1 MTVQSASRAFLSLL
15 SCSPLTAELVKQCE
29 CGVAGHPDCES
40 LDRRP
45 SLPRFLCCQRCDQ
58 VIGSRGIAKVGR
70 GTGVLAPASR
80 SIPLPH
86 PPEGASMTT
95 SGPYDAT
102 GTSSAT
108 MPVTGTSS
116 PTRPVTGTS
125 SPTRSVA
132 YRDDERRH
140 ARETKPSFKTTE
152 LIVYL
157 LSVFGVL
164 IASWVVDVRPD
175 GQGFSAY
182 QGWFLVTLLTI
193 GYLISRGLVK
203 SGSRDETR

>member
-1 MTVQSASRAFLSLL
+1 IPVNPS
-15 SCSPLTAELVKQCE
+15 SP
-29 CGVAGHPDCES
+29 
-40 LDRRP
+40 
-45 SLPRFLCCQRCDQ
+45 F
-58 VIGSRGIAKVGR
+58 
-70 GTGVLAPASR
+70 
-80 SIPLPH
+80 
-86 PPEGASMTT
+86 PEGVTMTT

-102 GTSSAT
+102 GASSAT
-108 MPVTGTSS
+108 RPVTGTSS
-116 PTRPVTGTS
+116 PTSRVTGTD

-157 LSVFGVL
+157 LAVIGVL
-164 IASWVVDVRPD
+164 IASWVIDVRED

-193 GYLISRGLVK
+193 GYLISRGLAK
-203 SGSRDETR
+203 SGSRDENR

>member
-1 MTVQSASRAFLSLL
+1 
-15 SCSPLTAELVKQCE
+15 
-29 CGVAGHPDCES
+29 
-40 LDRRP
+40 
-45 SLPRFLCCQRCDQ
+45 
-58 VIGSRGIAKVGR
+58 
-70 GTGVLAPASR
+70 
-80 SIPLPH
+80 
-86 PPEGASMTT
+86 MTT

-108 MPVTGTSS
+108 
-116 PTRPVTGTS
+116 RPVTGTS
-125 SPTRSVA
+125 SPTSRVTGTDSPTRTVVYRDDSPTRNVP

-152 LIVYL
+152 LIVYV
-157 LSVFGVL
+157 LSVLGVL
-164 IASWVVDVRPD
+164 IASWVIDVNED

-193 GYLISRGLVK
+193 GYLISRGLAK

>member
-1 MTVQSASRAFLSLL
+1 
-15 SCSPLTAELVKQCE
+15 
-29 CGVAGHPDCES
+29 
-40 LDRRP
+40 
-45 SLPRFLCCQRCDQ
+45 
-58 VIGSRGIAKVGR
+58 
-70 GTGVLAPASR
+70 
-80 SIPLPH
+80 
-86 PPEGASMTT
+86 MTT

-102 GTSSAT
+102 GTSSASR
-108 MPVTGTSS
+108 PVTGTSS
-116 PTRPVTGTS
+116 PTSRVTGTDS
-125 SPTRSVA
+125 PTSRVTGTDSPTRSVA

-152 LIVYL
+152 LIVYV

-164 IASWVVDVRPD
+164 IASWLVDVRPD

-193 GYLISRGLVK
+193 GYLISRGLAK

>member
-1 MTVQSASRAFLSLL
+1 
-15 SCSPLTAELVKQCE
+15 
-29 CGVAGHPDCES
+29 
-40 LDRRP
+40 
-45 SLPRFLCCQRCDQ
+45 
-58 VIGSRGIAKVGR
+58 
-70 GTGVLAPASR
+70 
-80 SIPLPH
+80 
-86 PPEGASMTT
+86 MTT

-108 MPVTGTSS
+108 RPVTGTSN
-116 PTRPVTGTS
+116 PTRPVTGTD
-125 SPTRSVA
+125 SPTRAVTGTDSPTRAVTGTDSPTQAVA

-157 LSVFGVL
+157 LSVLGVL
-164 IASWVVDVRPD
+164 IASWVVDVNDD
-175 GQGFSAY
+175 GQRFSAY

-193 GYLISRGLVK
+193 GYLISRGLAK